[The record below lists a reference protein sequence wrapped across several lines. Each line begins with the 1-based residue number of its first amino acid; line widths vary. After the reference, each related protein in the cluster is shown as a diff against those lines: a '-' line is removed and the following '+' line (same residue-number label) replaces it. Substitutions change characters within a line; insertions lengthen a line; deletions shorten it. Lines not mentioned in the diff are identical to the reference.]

1 MVDSMKRFLVL
12 IFICSLPALADD
24 PDSTEFVNINAI
36 DYTIKLDIK
45 YATADNF
52 TKKVVYPEAKC
63 VLRRGAALGLAKA
76 QSALKLQGYGLKV
89 FDCYRPLSIQKK
101 FWELVPDER
110 YVADP
115 KKGSKHNRGV
125 AVDLTLI
132 DSSGRELK
140 MPSKYDDF
148 SEAAHRD
155 SKKMSKVQRKN
166 MQLLE
171 KAMVAA
177 GFEPMPT
184 EWWHFDYHGWEN
196 YELADQPLSDFK

>member
-1 MVDSMKRFLVL
+1 MLRRPVA
-12 IFICSLPALADD
+12 IALAR
-24 PDSTEFVNINAI
+24 V
-36 DYTIKLDIK
+36 
-45 YATADNF
+45 
-52 TKKVVYPEAKC
+52 
-63 VLRRGAALGLAKA
+63 
-76 QSALKLQGYGLKV
+76 QSAVKLQGYTLKV

-115 KKGSKHNRGV
+115 AKGSKHNRGA

-132 DSSGRELK
+132 DSSGREIT

-155 SKKMSKVQRKN
+155 SKKMSKVAKKN

-171 KAMVAA
+171 KAMVAE
-177 GFEPMPT
+177 GFQPLPT
-184 EWWHFDYHGWEN
+184 EWWHFDFQGWEK